1 MYQRGIGRGRET
13 SLAFGWLK
21 AEFCVDS
28 LKCKCY
34 HTIYQFPDV
43 SWGKEAGDVVKM
55 PLVSIIVPIHNAEKT
70 IDRCIDSILNQTYRD
85 FELLLLN
92 DGSTDGSGLI
102 CDTHA
107 EKDSRIRVLHK
118 ENSGVSD
125 TRNQGIAMAE
135 GEYLQFVDSDDW
147 ISPDATEVFMRG
159 VTEHPCDMAIA
170 DFYRV
175 IGERASQKGD
185 IDKEG
190 IIDRTEYASYMMR
203 KPADFYYGVLWNK
216 FYKRSIIEEYHLK
229 MDSSI
234 SWCEDFIFN
243 LEYIRHAHTIYV
255 LKVPVYYYVKTKGS
269 LVSQGISM
277 KKTIQMKRTVFA
289 YYNNFYRDVFDD
301 DDYEKRRVQVYRFLL
316 DAASDGTVLPIN
328 LPGNFRLG
336 DERDH
341 VSEAIQEGEGLF
353 FDMYRE
359 RRLLE
364 KIFGIVASRNDLTTT
379 DVKLLYYLNQPHGNC
394 TYRETADVLNSSR
407 MELSA
412 AIQRL
417 LGRELIA
424 VTEKEKDSVK
434 TKSGAKEKQQGGK
447 RRTNIKEYVVTQEAE
462 TILSELL
469 FAICDLEQ
477 IQYEGFSQEEIEMY
491 EKLNEKRRQNIRKS
505 L

>member
-1 MYQRGIGRGRET
+1 
-13 SLAFGWLK
+13 
-21 AEFCVDS
+21 
-28 LKCKCY
+28 
-34 HTIYQFPDV
+34 
-43 SWGKEAGDVVKM
+43 M
-55 PLVSIIVPIHNAEKT
+55 PMVSIIVPIHNAERT
-70 IDRCIDSILNQTYRD
+70 LERCIESILNQTYRD

-102 CDTHA
+102 CDTCA
-107 EKDSRIRVLHK
+107 EKDKRVRVLHK

-147 ISPDATEVFMRG
+147 ISPDATEVFVRG

-175 IGERASQKGD
+175 IGERVSQKGD
-185 IDKEG
+185 IEEEG
-190 IIDRTEYASYMMR
+190 MVDRTGYAAHMMQ

-216 FYKRSIIEEYHLK
+216 FYRRSIIEKYQLK
-229 MDSSI
+229 MDCSI

-243 LEYIRHAHTIYV
+243 LEYIRHTQNIYV

-269 LVSQGISM
+269 LVSQGVSM
-277 KKTIQMKRTVFA
+277 KKTIQMKRTVFT

-301 DDYEKRRVQVYRFLL
+301 VDYEKRRVQVYRFLL
-316 DAASDGTVLPIN
+316 DAASDGSVLPIN

-336 DERDH
+336 DERAS
-341 VSEAIQEGEGLF
+341 VSEGIQDGEGLF
-353 FDMYRE
+353 FDLCRE
-359 RRLLE
+359 RRLLDQ
-364 KIFGIVASRNDLTTT
+364 IFGIVASRNDLATT

-394 TYRETADVLNSSR
+394 TYRETADILNGSR

-417 LGRELIA
+417 LARELIA
-424 VTEKEKDSVK
+424 TPEKEKDGLN
-434 TKSGAKEKQQGGK
+434 TKSGARGK
-447 RRTNIKEYVVTQEAE
+447 RRIRIKEYVVTQEAE
-462 TILSELL
+462 TILSEIL

-491 EKLNEKRRQNIRKS
+491 EKLNERRKQNIRKS
-505 L
+505 LRL